1 MNNLTVRGIT
11 IRDSPM
17 FHIVSQGGSHKRFSN
32 LSLLSG
38 CGFATAP
45 NTDGFNVGGDD
56 IIVSNSHVRNGDDCL
71 PFGGSNLLAE
81 RVTCECGN
89 SPGIYM
95 DASTNITYRH
105 HTSLRTAHGA
115 NLKAVGGGGGTVS
128 NVLFDNLTIVEPQQA
143 ALVIDAFG
151 QWAAADDQ
159 PPTAARGLGV
169 AKAGAREVDRHSAR
183 NVTFRNVVSPPARRS
198 RAKNAQ
204 LTRFPWLSPLARLLG
219 RRWPTACAR
228 LATSSAAPPLGAPA
242 SPSATSPSHRS
253 PRTSHGSCRCNVV
266 RPNA

>member
-45 NTDGFNVGGDD
+45 NTDGFNLGGDD

-89 SPGIYM
+89 SPGLYM

-128 NVLFDNLTIVEPQQA
+128 NVLFDGLTIVEPQQA

-151 QWAAADDQ
+151 QWAAADDDT
-159 PPTAARGLGV
+159 TAARGLGV
-169 AKAGAREVDRHSAR
+169 GGVDRHSAR
-183 NVTFRNVVSPPARRS
+183 NVTFRNVVSPPALRS
-198 RAKNAQ
+198 REKNAQ
-204 LTRFPWLSPLARLLG
+204 LTRLPLAL
-219 RRWPTACAR
+219 T
-228 LATSSAAPPLGAPA
+228 PPLVARSQVGHGLRALGYFICRPTFPCSDIAIRNLTVASLAPDV
-242 SPSATSPSHRS
+242 SRVLPIQCGKPQRL
-253 PRTSHGSCRCNVV
+253 
-266 RPNA
+266 

>member
-89 SPGIYM
+89 SPGLYM

-105 HTSLRTAHGA
+105 HTSLRTCKQRLRLSQLQLH
-115 NLKAVGGGGGTVS
+115 L
-128 NVLFDNLTIVEPQQA
+128 LQC
-143 ALVIDAFG
+143 ALL
-151 QWAAADDQ
+151 
-159 PPTAARGLGV
+159 RLHL
-169 AKAGAREVDRHSAR
+169 R
-183 NVTFRNVVSPPARRS
+183 
-198 RAKNAQ
+198 
-204 LTRFPWLSPLARLLG
+204 PWK
-219 RRWPTACAR
+219 
-228 LATSSAAPPLGAPA
+228 
-242 SPSATSPSHRS
+242 HRK
-253 PRTSHGSCRCNVV
+253 T
-266 RPNA
+266 